1 MSDDKNLRGP
11 QDRARVSGSE
21 PYEVAYFAGKHQITM
36 EQARNIIAE
45 HGPSRQACDLAAERL
60 H

>member
-1 MSDDKNLRGP
+1 
-11 QDRARVSGSE
+11 
-21 PYEVAYFAGKHQITM
+21 VAYFAGKHQITM

>member
-1 MSDDKNLRGP
+1 
-11 QDRARVSGSE
+11 VSGSE